1 MADQLCSFL
10 SEFLLDI
17 RVLKRH
23 KCLLGT
29 TVSPASNSIVVFT
42 NIICLF
48 TFLTCNKKNDTNIF
62 SIACLSPMIT
72 SVKSFINFYYKTS
85 QSYTKIIKSPTR
97 FSRTYCLVSIIF
109 NILAQIFHPFIWLA
123 ELSYIYSFR
132 NYFIEKLLCQALF
145 KY

>member
-10 SEFLLDI
+10 LEFLLDI

-29 TVSPASNSIVVFT
+29 TVSPVSSSTVVFN

-48 TFLTCNKKNDTNIF
+48 TFLSCNKKNDTNIF

-72 SVKSFINFYYKTS
+72 SVKSFNFYYKTS
-85 QSYTKIIKSPTR
+85 QSYTKIIKSSTR
-97 FSRTYCLVSIIF
+97 LLCTYCLVSIIF
-109 NILAQIFHPFIWLA
+109 NTLAQIFHSFIWLIV
-123 ELSYIYSFR
+123 LSYIFSFN
-132 NYFIEKLLCQALF
+132 NYFIEKLLCQVLF